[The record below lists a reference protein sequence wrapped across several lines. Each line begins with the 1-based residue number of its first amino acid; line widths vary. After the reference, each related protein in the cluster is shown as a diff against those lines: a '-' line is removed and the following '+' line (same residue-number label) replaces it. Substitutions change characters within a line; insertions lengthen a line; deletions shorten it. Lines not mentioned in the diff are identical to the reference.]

1 MSTPRSERLETNRP
15 QRHRR
20 QPLPRRTQLLTIG
33 VIALIV
39 ALTGGVAWVY
49 SLVPGQRTCPVSTAA
64 AIVPDSGVL
73 FGVNLDWQTE
83 NLTQYGDSLRHP
95 PAVATQFSDLP
106 YDAQHW
112 DWIASAAV
120 QARSA
125 NSVLLLTLEPNE
137 GLAAVTDEVVSR
149 LVTDLRGLNDQ
160 GVPIVLRFAHEM
172 NGTWYAWSQQP
183 TAYIATFRKVSAAVH
198 QGAPGTAMMWAPNY
212 GGGYPFAGGAY
223 LAKPGTKNFAILDTN
238 HDGVL
243 SMADDPYLPY
253 YPGDDAVDWVGMS
266 VYHWGNKHP
275 WGANAVPED
284 GKFAAMLTGTYSGSI
299 GNETAVPDFYAIFA
313 EQHHR
318 PMAVTETAAFYAP
331 TRGGADERAIKEAW
345 WRQVFSPEM
354 PQRFPMLKMI
364 NWFEWNKFEVEVGE
378 QVDWRA
384 LGTATTRDAFVAAL
398 PSWLHY
404 GGTPPACP

>member
-1 MSTPRSERLETNRP
+1 VAITV
-15 QRHRR
+15 
-20 QPLPRRTQLLTIG
+20 G

-39 ALTGGVAWVY
+39 ALTIGMAWVF
-49 SLVPGQRTCPVSTAA
+49 SQAPGERPCHVADAA
-64 AIVPDSGVL
+64 AIVPTEGVL
-73 FGVNLDWQTE
+73 FGVNLDWQNETLAQYRDE
-83 NLTQYGDSLRHP
+83 LTHS

-120 QARSA
+120 QARGA
-125 NSVLLLTLEPNE
+125 NSVLLLTLEPND
-137 GLAAVTDEVVSR
+137 GLAAVNDEVIAR
-149 LVTDLRGLNDQ
+149 LVKDLRGLNDQ
-160 GVPIVLRFAHEM
+160 GTAVVLRLAHEM
-172 NGTWYAWSQQP
+172 NGSWYAWGQQP
-183 TAYIATFRKVSAAVH
+183 TTYVATYRKVAQAVH

-223 LAKPGTKNFAILDTN
+223 LAKPGTPDFTALDTN
-238 HDGVL
+238 HDGKL
-243 SMADDPYLPY
+243 TMADDPYAPY

-275 WGANAVPED
+275 WGANAVPEA
-284 GKFAAMLTGTYSGSI
+284 GKFAAMLTGTYSGSV
-299 GNETAVPDFYAIFA
+299 GDETSVPNFYAIFA

-331 TRGGADERAIKEAW
+331 AAGGVAELAVKQAW
-345 WRQVFSPEM
+345 WQQVFSSEN

-364 NWFEWNKFEVEVGE
+364 NWFEWNKHEVEVGE

-384 LGTATTRDAFVAAL
+384 LGTPTTRSAFVAAL
-398 PSWLHY
+398 PSWLVY
-404 GGTPPACP
+404 GESPRGCS